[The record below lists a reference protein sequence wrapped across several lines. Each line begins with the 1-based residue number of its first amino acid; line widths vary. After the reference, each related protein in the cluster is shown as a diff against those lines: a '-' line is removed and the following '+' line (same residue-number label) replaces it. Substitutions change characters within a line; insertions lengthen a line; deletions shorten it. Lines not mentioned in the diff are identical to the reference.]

1 MNIEMTPFEGLSVA
15 RRTGALWAGRAAL
28 AVAALGAV
36 TLSSC
41 RDLDV
46 LNTNAPTED
55 QLTGAPS
62 RAVLGRGAVGIQIE
76 AFNDLAGEIQ
86 QWGIYG
92 REVLNLLGND
102 PRETGEEMRGP
113 QDPGG
118 RAGGAWIGKYGAIR
132 TIHTYLTAVNN
143 SADLTDQEK
152 RASRGFAR
160 TIKAWHLHRLAVRS
174 GPTGLPI
181 DTDRLITAE
190 PAPLVTSAQAME
202 YASAL
207 LDSALADLQAAGTAF
222 PFSFVPGYTGFTTPA
237 TFARFN
243 RALATKVLVHR
254 ATFNACTACWAQAA
268 TALAGSFI
276 TDAGLPGSLSTGVY
290 YGYTGAPGELSNP
303 ITETLAND
311 RYWVHQSIVTGA
323 QLRPGGQ
330 PDLRLTTKTAPGD
343 KPETPGT
350 DPRTFN
356 QVTATHKP
364 VLYNVPGTFATNAG
378 ADIPWITNEELILL
392 RAEIRWHTGDKAGA
406 ISDINLIRQHA
417 GGLGPST
424 LTPLSPDA
432 DFITELLYNR
442 LYSLMW
448 TQGVRWVDARRY
460 NRLNTLP
467 LDRPGD
473 VVHPHMLIPAAECD
487 ARGLRPPCS
496 I

>member
-1 MNIEMTPFEGLSVA
+1 MNITMRPFQRGSAA
-15 RRTGALWAGRAAL
+15 RRTACVT
-28 AVAALGAV
+28 VAALVLGAS
-36 TLSSC
+36 LNSC
-41 RDLDV
+41 RDFDV
-46 LNTNAPTED
+46 QNLNAPIAD
-55 QLTGAPS
+55 QLEGSPS
-62 RAVLGRGAVGIQIE
+62 RAVLARVAIGIQIE

-118 RAGGAWIGKYGAIR
+118 RAGGVWLGKYGAIR
-132 TIHTYLTAVNN
+132 TIHTYLTALGN
-143 SADLTDQEK
+143 SSDLTEAEK
-152 RASRGFAR
+152 RASAGVAK
-160 TIKAWHLHRLAVRS
+160 TIKAWHLHKLAVRS
-174 GPTGLPI
+174 GPTGLPV
-181 DTDRLITAE
+181 DTDRPIDAE
-190 PAPLVTSAQAME
+190 PAPLVTSAEAMAA
-202 YASAL
+202 ASAL
-207 LDSALADLQAAGTAF
+207 LDSALADLQAGGTAF
-222 PFSFVPGYTGFTTPA
+222 PFTFVPGYAGFTTPA

-243 RALATKVLVHR
+243 RALAAKVLVHR

-268 TALAGSFI
+268 TALAASFV

-290 YGYTGAPGELSNP
+290 YGYTGVAGELSNP
-303 ITETLAND
+303 VTETLANL

-343 KPETPGT
+343 NPTTPGP
-350 DPRTFN
+350 DPRTLN

-364 VLYNVPGTFATNAG
+364 VLYNNPANPAQSNTG
-378 ADIPWITNEELILL
+378 ADIPWITNEELLLL
-392 RAEIRWHTGDKAGA
+392 RAEIRWNTGDKAGA

-417 GGLGPST
+417 GGLAPST
-424 LTPLSPDA
+424 LTIASPDA

-448 TQGVRWVDARRY
+448 SQGVRWVDARRY
-460 NRLNTLP
+460 NRINTLP
-467 LDRPGD
+467 LDRAGD

-487 ARGLRPPCS
+487 ARGLEPPCS
-496 I
+496 M